1 MGGMK
6 SSLMMKLDPKKRE
19 VVKELLGVAKKQ
31 YIEDKA
37 EEARKE
43 VLHTNQVM
51 RKVMAN
57 WSGMDRKIIFDKWRD
72 FALASYER
80 RRLQNMQ
87 ARKRKELEHSGKHAL
102 LELAKWEL
110 GKFEKGFD
118 EFSDQP
124 FWKHSDTGKIV
135 MKQPVVHDF
144 VPENFILPVPELTP
158 RAKDP
163 LCSNKRT
170 KRVADAAPDV
180 IFKM

>member
-1 MGGMK
+1 MG
-6 SSLMMKLDPKKRE
+6 
-19 VVKELLGVAKKQ
+19 
-31 YIEDKA
+31 
-37 EEARKE
+37 
-43 VLHTNQVM
+43 
-51 RKVMAN
+51 

-110 GKFEKGFD
+110 SKFDKGFD

-135 MKQPVVHDF
+135 MKQPAVNDF
-144 VPENFILPVPELTP
+144 VPEEFILPIPELTP
-158 RAKDP
+158 RNKDP
-163 LCSNKRT
+163 LTINKR
-170 KRVADAAPDV
+170 KAKLNDALPEN
-180 IFKM
+180 IFK